1 MFKAGERVIHH
12 RYGKGGLVYSE
23 SHHYPLLYISDA
35 HNGHRCTL
43 LVDGREHENDLYQSI
58 FYKEQTFDMS
68 KPEPEI
74 GTWGYFWDS
83 NEDSCAL
90 WAELC
95 EIDNARPQKYKRKEL
110 NRLGGWYINFSTDI
124 PPHIKELMNVDNVE
138 TEKK

>member
-12 RYGKGGLVYSE
+12 RFGEGGLVYSE
-23 SHHYPLLYISDA
+23 SHLYPLLYISDA

-43 LVDGREHENDLYQSI
+43 LVDGREHENDLYPSI

-74 GTWGYFWDS
+74 GTWGYFWD
-83 NEDSCAL
+83 D
-90 WAELC
+90 
-95 EIDNARPQKYKRKEL
+95 DNVYRAIFAQLSGIRQHSPCYGLKSVGFYS
-110 NRLGGWYINFSTDI
+110 NFSPDI